1 MAKTHM
7 PEVFQEN
14 TSDCKD
20 FNMIVFVY
28 KYINNLKR
36 VKVTSI
42 KLKEMKFRN
51 VLLPVIMNVHVFYF

>member
-1 MAKTHM
+1 M